1 MFGHFGHTHHHGD
14 HGHQHD
20 GDNGH
25 DGHNSHDG
33 HNGHDG
39 HDGHDGHGGRYA
51 SAGPADVKF
60 ASGMAHELNN
70 GALHDH
76 THVPAGNPPANINLA
91 PARPGGLQL
100 PSSHPRTGGE
110 WSAEG
115 RVGNNGWEVDLKY
128 THRIALDAQQPPPMA
143 AGVAH
148 WPSIHPYNPQQPP
161 PMAVGVARWPSI
173 HPYNPVPD
181 CASGGTYGA
190 ALGIPEGPP
199 GMIVGGGVGCAV
211 GVTRG
216 AIKNLFK

>member
-33 HNGHDG
+33 HNG

-148 WPSIHPYNPQQPP
+148 WPSIHPYNP
-161 PMAVGVARWPSI
+161 
-173 HPYNPVPD
+173 VPD